1 MAVSS
6 ACAGLMLQEWE
17 YAKVRQNAQLERIER
32 GVGTLQEMAK
42 GMQEELDKQ
51 NPVIDEID
59 TQLNKVTNQIKNNNA
74 KLTGLVTQVQTNHQQ
89 PLSCHM
95 TAATMKIIPQAHGR
109 ASAIP
114 ILAASAV

>member
-1 MAVSS
+1 
-6 ACAGLMLQEWE
+6 MLQEWE

-74 KLTGLVTQVQTNHQQ
+74 KLTGLVTQVQTDHQR

-95 TAATMKIIPQAHGR
+95 IAATMKIIPGSWLCISHPNTGR
-109 ASAIP
+109 FCS
-114 ILAASAV
+114 LTMLHTTR